1 MIQSIGTYLPP
12 WGRGDVRTTAGDE
25 DAVTL
30 AVAAGRE
37 AIAGRGDA
45 IGTVVLVTRDL
56 PLLEGG
62 NAAALL
68 AGLGL
73 APTTSVR
80 EQVGGAPAA
89 LEAVAV
95 ASPGTLVIGADLE
108 PAGAAAVLCGDG
120 GLGLD
125 LRGRVNRSLPVATR
139 DAEGRT
145 TDYADPRLLRE
156 RGLGVSLEQAG
167 VSGKAAAVAGVGR
180 RDAVALCEGDPPV
193 LPTVGASAG
202 LFAVAAIA
210 ERRDGG
216 LIVGVD
222 QANVV
227 AVELAGGAIDV
238 VRREPAAVAL
248 PRTTPSPGPG
258 IGISLAAYERA
269 FDQKLRLEAARCTT
283 CGTLALPARYR
294 CLGCGSEAA
303 TELVPLPRGAVVYT
317 TTTVHVPVPGLATPY
332 SLVLVEL
339 GDTGV
344 RTLVQVTGAEAG
356 TVAIDDHGELVFRR
370 VALRSG
376 VPDYGY
382 SFLPAARPAS
392 EVAA

>member
-1 MIQSIGTYLPP
+1 MIQTIGTYLPP
-12 WGRGDVRTTAGDE
+12 WGRGDGRTTSDDE

-37 AIAGRGDA
+37 AIAGRAGA
-45 IGTVVLVTRDL
+45 IDTVVLVTRDL

-73 APTTSVR
+73 PATTSVQ

-89 LEAVAV
+89 LEAA
-95 ASPGTLVIGADLE
+95 AIARPGTLVIGADLQ

-120 GLGLD
+120 GLDLD
-125 LRGRVNRSLPVATR
+125 LRGRINRSLPVVTR
-139 DAEGRT
+139 DAGGRT

-167 VSGKAAAVAGVGR
+167 VSGNAAAVAGVGR
-180 RDAVALCEGDPPV
+180 RDAVALCEGEAPV

-202 LFAVAAIA
+202 LFALAALA

-216 LIVGVD
+216 LVVGVD

-227 AVELAGGAIDV
+227 VVELAGGAIDV
-238 VRREPAAVAL
+238 VRREPAAMPPAK
-248 PRTTPSPGPG
+248 TTASPGPG

-294 CLGCGSEAA
+294 CLGCGSEAP
-303 TELVPLPRGAVVYT
+303 TELVPLPRDAVVYT
-317 TTTVHVPVPGLATPY
+317 TTTIHVPVPGLATPY

-344 RTLVQVTGAEAG
+344 RTLVQLTGAEAG
-356 TVAIDDHGELVFRR
+356 AVAIGDHGELVFRR

-382 SFLPAARPAS
+382 SFLPAPPSA

>member
-12 WGRGDVRTTAGDE
+12 WGRVDGRTIAEDE

-37 AIAGRGDA
+37 AIAAGRGGAVD
-45 IGTVVLVTRDL
+45 TVVLVTRDL

-73 APTTSVR
+73 AATTSVQ
-80 EQVGGAPAA
+80 EQVGGPAAA
-89 LEAVAV
+89 LEAA
-95 ASPGTLVIGADLE
+95 AIARPGTLVVGADLA
-108 PAGAAAVLCGDG
+108 PAGAVAVLCGDG
-120 GLGLD
+120 VGLD
-125 LRGRVNRSLPVATR
+125 LRGRVNRSLPVVTR
-139 DAEGRT
+139 DAGGRT

-156 RGLGVSLEQAG
+156 RGLGVSLQEAG
-167 VSGKAAAVAGVGR
+167 VTGKVAAVAGIGR
-180 RDAVALCEGDPPV
+180 KDAAALCEGDPPR
-193 LPTVGASAG
+193 LPTLGASAG
-202 LFAVAAIA
+202 LFALAAIA

-216 LIVGVD
+216 LVVAVD
-222 QANVV
+222 QATVTM
-227 AVELAGGAIDV
+227 VELAGGALPVI
-238 VRREPAAVAL
+238 RREPAPMA
-248 PRTTPSPGPG
+248 PPTTTTSPGPG

-303 TELVPLPRGAVVYT
+303 TELVPLPRDAVVYT
-317 TTTVHVPVPGLATPY
+317 ATTIHVPVPGLATPY

-344 RTLVQVTGAEAG
+344 RTLVQLTGAAAG
-356 TVAIDDHGELVFRR
+356 SVAIGDRGELVFRR
-370 VALRSG
+370 VAVRSG

-382 SFLPAARPAS
+382 SFLPVDAAA
-392 EVAA
+392 VAA

>member
-12 WGRGDVRTTAGDE
+12 WSGGDGRTTADDE
-25 DAVTL
+25 DAITL
-30 AVAAGRE
+30 AVAAGR
-37 AIAGRGDA
+37 AALVGREGTVD
-45 IGTVVLVTRDL
+45 TVVLVTRDL

-73 APTTSVR
+73 PATAHVR

-89 LEAVAV
+89 LEAA
-95 ASPGTLVIGADLE
+95 AIARPGTLVVGADLE
-108 PAGAAAVLCGDG
+108 PAGAAAVLCGSAG
-120 GLGLD
+120 VALE
-125 LRGRVNRSLPVATR
+125 LRGGVNRSLPVVAR
-139 DAEGRT
+139 DASGRI

-167 VSGKAAAVAGVGR
+167 VTGKAAAVAGVGR
-180 RDAVALCEGDPPV
+180 RDAAALCEGGAPV
-193 LPTVGASAG
+193 LPTLGASAG
-202 LFAVAAIA
+202 LFALAAIA

-216 LIVGVD
+216 LVVGVD
-222 QANVV
+222 QANVTV
-227 AVELAGGAIDV
+227 VELAGGPVDV
-238 VRREPAAVAL
+238 VRREPLAMPPATA
-248 PRTTPSPGPG
+248 TASPGPG

-269 FDQKLRLEAARCTT
+269 FDQKLRLEAARCST

-294 CLGCGSEAA
+294 CLGCGSESPS
-303 TELVPLPRGAVVYT
+303 ELVPLPREAIVYT
-317 TTTVHVPVPGLATPY
+317 TTTIHVPVPGLATPY
-332 SLVLVEL
+332 SLVLAEL

-344 RTLVQVTGAEAG
+344 RILVQLTGAAAG
-356 TVAIDDHGELVFRR
+356 SVAIGDPGELVFRR

-382 SFLPAARPAS
+382 SFLPAAAS
-392 EVAA
+392 AEVAA